1 MKKIHVK
8 VLNTDSAP
16 DKVGDHF
23 DNAQIDFGYGGT
35 VPVRLSF
42 NRNAL
47 DLGFADLGFADLG
60 FADLGFADLGF
71 ADLERSKDAVYAT
84 ATVPDEVVDLHLTPC
99 IMGVLYEKHE
109 DGSPRRVSINA
120 LIFTASCN
128 VDPRIGPVTGADVV
142 E

>member
-47 DLGFADLGFADLG
+47 
-60 FADLGFADLGF
+60 DLGF